1 MSETQ
6 NWKLRGGTGFADDFH
21 RRRTSRE
28 PTPSRAASSRLRHFS
43 RRSLTLSFLAY
54 TAGRA
59 AGDQEQPDFVIKR
72 FREND
77 KAITPGDLDD
87 RNPTLADRIT
97 RCGFAL
103 QMPMQCIKKQYFDW

>member
-6 NWKLRGGTGFADDFH
+6 RSNERGGTGFADDFQ
-21 RRRTSRE
+21 RRRTSRA
-28 PTPSRAASSRLRHFS
+28 PTPSRKASRLRHFS

-77 KAITPGDLDD
+77 KAIAPGDLDD
-87 RNPTLADRIT
+87 RHPTLADRIT
-97 RCGFAL
+97 RSGFAL